1 MAKHSIKKEFDTN
14 GSTLGYPVSP
24 ASPQPQASVND
35 PNGILHFK
43 YSNQGDPSTPN
54 QAYDNFGA
62 GATGYNV
69 PSVSQLGEA
78 ARAYQEPVN
87 RFKNNTPEGASF

>member
-1 MAKHSIKKEFDTN
+1 MANSIKKQFDTD
-14 GSTLGYPVSP
+14 GSALGYPVSP

-35 PNGILHFK
+35 PNGTLHFK
-43 YSNQGDPSTPN
+43 YSNQGDPATTNIS
-54 QAYDNFGA
+54 YDNFGA

-69 PSVSQLGEA
+69 PAVSQLGES

>member
-1 MAKHSIKKEFDTN
+1 MI
-14 GSTLGYPVSP
+14 
-24 ASPQPQASVND
+24 
-35 PNGILHFK
+35 ILE
-43 YSNQGDPSTPN
+43 T
-54 QAYDNFGA
+54 

-69 PSVSQLGEA
+69 PAVSQLGES

>member
-1 MAKHSIKKEFDTN
+1 MANSIKKQFDTD
-14 GSTLGYPVSP
+14 GSALGYPVSP

-35 PNGILHFK
+35 PNGTLHFK
-43 YSNQGDPSTPN
+43 YSNQGDPATTN
-54 QAYDNFGA
+54 IAYDNFGA

-69 PSVSQLGEA
+69 PAVSQLGES
-78 ARAYQEPVN
+78 ARAYQEPAN